1 MDLKYCRNTTLG
13 KKNKKAIM
21 FQSSNSKMKSPTM
34 HPKMWCMFKPA
45 QSGKTRTTQEEIRNN
60 EETAQHLNILIT
72 SNNRLLVSQLTRRMT
87 DDGFGSS
94 EGDSETSDDDRTEAD
109 DHIDEVDKVFSWMSG
124 SGKTNI
130 SVGKLANEIKEDR
143 VTMVVCCAHKA
154 RFGYICELL
163 KDLDSS
169 KVFKKRVSIWIDEAD
184 VSVKMWAK
192 KFDFTKFER
201 VDRVVLISA
210 TFESVFKYYDS
221 IRIRG
226 YETVYN
232 EPTYL
237 RYSEC
242 DVIQRQYLK
251 GENTVGYIA
260 RILEENSQIC
270 RPGVKLFAPGEVE
283 ISTHESIMTL
293 LKSRGFA
300 VMILNGQRKEI
311 VLPDDSKIALN
322 FNPNRPEE
330 MSKVLADVYKNNN
343 LERFPFAITGQICLG
358 RGITFQSSE
367 FMFDYGVIPELKD
380 YAAIYQCVARLLGNT
395 KLFQGFKK
403 PTVFCNRMTDVV
415 CSQLAKVAENIAR
428 IVFENGLSNI
438 SEKDIEKL
446 LGEMD
451 SIKELTSEQKERAA
465 LRKIH
470 EENVR
475 LEEFATMKDLLV
487 RYKEIKSIHSSCKLP
502 NRSPAEPHKDEEGF
516 YKSSI
521 GGLTEIQ
528 SVEAIRSFATG
539 MKSWGAGSSKSKRG
553 DLIYRVYAGYDDSTP
568 ILFLR
573 WTYSLP

>member
-1 MDLKYCRNTTLG
+1 
-13 KKNKKAIM
+13 M
-21 FQSSNSKMKSPTM
+21 FQSSNPKIKIKSM

-60 EETAQHLNILIT
+60 EETAEHLNILIT
-72 SNNRLLVSQLTRRMT
+72 SNNRLLVSQLTKRMT

-94 EGDSETSDDDRTEAD
+94 EGDSDTTDDDRTEAD
-109 DHIDEVDKVFSWMSG
+109 DRIDEVDKVFSWMSG

-210 TFESVFKYYDS
+210 TFESVFKYYES

-237 RYSEC
+237 KYSEC
-242 DVIQRQYLK
+242 DVVRVEHLEDEDTEAYLS
-251 GENTVGYIA
+251 
-260 RILEENSQIC
+260 RILSQRPEMC

-283 ISTHESIMTL
+283 VSTHEKITSL
-293 LKSRGFA
+293 LKARGFA

-311 VLPDDSKIALN
+311 VLPDDSKIQLN

-330 MSKVLADVYKNNN
+330 MSKVLADVYKQNN
-343 LERFPFAITGQICLG
+343 LSRFPFAITGQICLG

-395 KLFQGFKK
+395 KLFTGFKK
-403 PTVFCNRMTDVV
+403 PTVFCNRRTDVV
-415 CSQLAKVAENIAR
+415 CRHLAKVAENIAR
-428 IVFENGLSNI
+428 IVFENGLSDI

-451 SIKELTSEQKERAA
+451 TIKELTPEQKERASV
-465 LRKIH
+465 RKEQ

-475 LEEFATMKDLLV
+475 IEEFATMKELLA
-487 RYKEIKSIHSSCKLP
+487 RYKEIRKSHEMCSLP
-502 NRSPAEPHKDEEGF
+502 NRSPAEPHRDEEGF

-521 GGLTEIQ
+521 GGRSEIQ
-528 SVEAIRSFATG
+528 RAEAIRNFAVG
-539 MKSWGAGSSKSKRG
+539 MRSWGAGSSESKRG

-568 ILFLR
+568 VLFLR
-573 WTYSLP
+573 WTFTLPAV

>member
-1 MDLKYCRNTTLG
+1 
-13 KKNKKAIM
+13 
-21 FQSSNSKMKSPTM
+21 MKFKSM

-60 EETAQHLNILIT
+60 EDTAEHLNILIT
-72 SNNRLLVSQLTRRMT
+72 SNNRLLVSQLTKRMT

-94 EGDSETSDDDRTEAD
+94 EGDSDTSDDDRTEAD
-109 DHIDEVDKVFSWMSG
+109 DRIDEVDKVFSWMSG

-210 TFESVFKYYDS
+210 TFESVFKYYES

-237 RYSEC
+237 KYSEC
-242 DVIQRQYLK
+242 DVVRVEHLEDEDTEAYLS
-251 GENTVGYIA
+251 
-260 RILEENSQIC
+260 RILSQRPEMC

-283 ISTHESIMTL
+283 VSTHEKITSL
-293 LKSRGFA
+293 LKARGFA

-311 VLPDDSKIALN
+311 VLPDDSKILLN

-330 MSKVLADVYKNNN
+330 MSKVLADVYKQNN
-343 LERFPFAITGQICLG
+343 LSRFPFAITGQICLG

-395 KLFQGFKK
+395 KLFAGFKK
-403 PTVFCNRMTDVV
+403 PTVLCNRRTDVV
-415 CSQLAKVAENIAR
+415 CRHLANVAENIAR
-428 IVFENGLSNI
+428 IVFENGLSDI
-438 SEKDIEKL
+438 SERDIEKL

-451 SIKELTSEQKERAA
+451 TIKELTPEQKERASV
-465 LRKIH
+465 RKEQ

-475 LEEFATMKDLLV
+475 LEEFSTMKELLA
-487 RYKEIKSIHSSCKLP
+487 RYKEIRKSHAMCSLP

-521 GGLTEIQ
+521 GGRSEIQ
-528 SVEAIRSFATG
+528 NAEAIRTFAVG
-539 MKSWGAGSSKSKRG
+539 MRSWGAGASESKRG
-553 DLIYRVYAGYDDSTP
+553 DLVYRVYAGYDDSTP
-568 ILFLR
+568 VLFLR
-573 WTYSLP
+573 WTFTLPAV

>member
-1 MDLKYCRNTTLG
+1 
-13 KKNKKAIM
+13 
-21 FQSSNSKMKSPTM
+21 
-34 HPKMWCMFKPA
+34 
-45 QSGKTRTTQEEIRNN
+45 
-60 EETAQHLNILIT
+60 
-72 SNNRLLVSQLTRRMT
+72 MT

-94 EGDSETSDDDRTEAD
+94 EGDSDTSDDDRTEAD
-109 DHIDEVDKVFSWMSG
+109 DRIDEVDKVFSWMSG

-130 SVGKLANEIKEDR
+130 KTSELANEIKEDR

-210 TFESVFKYYDS
+210 TFESVFKYYET

-226 YETVYN
+226 YDVVYN

-237 RYSEC
+237 KYSEC
-242 DVIQRQYLK
+242 NVVKTQHLP
-251 GENTVGYIA
+251 GENTEAY
-260 RILEENSQIC
+260 LERMLDLYPEMSK
-270 RPGVKLFAPGEVE
+270 PGVKLFAPGEVE
-283 ISTHESIMTL
+283 ISTHESITTL
-293 LKSRGFA
+293 LKARGFA

-311 VLPDDSKIALN
+311 VLPDDSKIQLN
-322 FNPNRPEE
+322 FNANRPEE
-330 MSKVLADVYKNNN
+330 MNKVLADVYKQKN
-343 LERFPFAITGQICLG
+343 LARFPFAITGQICLG

-367 FMFDYGVIPELKD
+367 FIFDYGVIPELKD

-395 KLFQGFKK
+395 KKFAGFKA

-415 CSQLAKVAENIAR
+415 CKHLAKVAENIAK
-428 IVFENGLSNI
+428 IVFEKGLSNL
-438 SEKDIEKL
+438 SQENIEKL

-451 SIKELTSEQKERAA
+451 SIKELTPEQKERAD
-465 LRKIH
+465 LRKVQ

-475 LEEFATMKDLLV
+475 LEEFATMNDLLS
-487 RYKEIKSIHSSCKLP
+487 RYKEIKRLHYNCKLP
-502 NRSPAEPHKDEEGF
+502 SRSPAEPHKDEEGF

-521 GGLTEIQ
+521 GGRSEIQ
-528 SVEAIRSFATG
+528 SAEAIREFAIG
-539 MKSWGAGSSKSKRG
+539 MKSWGAGSSESKRG
-553 DLIYRVYAGYDDSTP
+553 DLIYRVYAGYQDSTP
-568 ILFLR
+568 VFFLR
-573 WTYSLP
+573 WTYTLP